1 MACPGQ
7 QDFHTAK
14 AVDCTWGRLTS
25 VKHAKAHL
33 LVIYANMPPKF
44 RTWWKLNE
52 LIPWEGASVGAAPAV
67 DGRAAPEEEP
77 EENAVDIIFILPFPV
92 ASAITL
98 PLALRPIML
107 SSRSGTVTKAK
118 DPARAIIRGK
128 AMKRS
133 LGERLI
139 KDELFDSEDMVEWKS
154 GVNKR
159 AYWLSVIFVSLFR
172 PEDDGPWKIQRLNIM
187 SLAMS
192 S

>member
-1 MACPGQ
+1 M
-7 QDFHTAK
+7 
-14 AVDCTWGRLTS
+14 WGRLTS
-25 VKHAKAHL
+25 VKHARAHL

-52 LIPWEGASVGAAPAV
+52 LNPCDGASVGAAPAV
-67 DGRAAPEEEP
+67 GGRAAPEGEP
-77 EENAVDIIFILPFPV
+77 EENDVDIIFKLPFPV

-107 SSRSGTVTKAK
+107 SNRSGTVTKAK

-139 KDELFDSEDMVEWKS
+139 KDELVDIEDMMKWKS
-154 GVNKR
+154 RVR
-159 AYWLSVIFVSLFR
+159 VY
-172 PEDDGPWKIQRLNIM
+172 
-187 SLAMS
+187 
-192 S
+192 